1 MAEGL
6 LRHLYG
12 DRYDVFSAGIQK
24 TQVHPL
30 AIQVLKEIGIDI
42 SRQRSKIID
51 EFKDATFD
59 YVVTVCDHARETC
72 PFFPG
77 RTIVHQSFDDPSL
90 VKGSV
95 DTALVAFRKT
105 RDDIS
110 RWIKGYF

>member
-1 MAEGL
+1 MAEGI

-12 DRYDVFSAGIQK
+12 DRYDALSAGILK
-24 TQVHPL
+24 TEVHPF
-30 AIQVLKEIGIDI
+30 AIEVLKEIGIDI
-42 SRQRSKIID
+42 SHQRSKIID

-72 PFFPG
+72 PFFPAKI
-77 RTIVHQSFDDPSL
+77 IVHQSFDDPSL

-95 DTALVAFRKT
+95 DEVLVAFRKT
-105 RDDIS
+105 RDDIL